1 MQYWQLEPKP
11 AVIIRRPTTHI
22 ELGESIL
29 VEGSQNKSPPKSAI
43 LESGGASVSG
53 SKKSEKKGVGSR
65 LASMKHSGSSQL
77 QSRAID
83 ISARVRDFNSK
94 SAIDAVLDAPV
105 RFKREWQKSG
115 AIGAITRF
123 PLATVV
129 FFLMLT
135 AFFVSHSGF
144 FDLYFTQFDDDLD
157 ETDLNVNGDLEVYL
171 PDNSEVGKLLQLVE
185 EDWSTNV
192 MVVYIELTDEN
203 YNITDQR
210 ILQEISY
217 VENVLN
223 PCISAFTCANPNG
236 SEDDPIVYDDVIY
249 LLSISTVLKEV
260 NSSAPRIREAFVT
273 ELGQLGCGVGIND
286 CPSAQAAETLNDA
299 LAFSD
304 AQLGGT
310 YEIPSQQTIDLVINE
325 MYEDDGTPTPGLDKL
340 ARDISCGGPGCIFD
354 GKEDVPDGTLD
365 RAIMA
370 IAVSDTIAAK
380 DIILQTESDLY
391 NISITPRPCLF
402 DANGQAVG
410 EELCIWGE
418 PTEEQ
423 AAEGVK
429 SLGLSMTL
437 TGPVPITN
445 AVTERTF
452 DMFWNIFPV
461 AVVLVAMGL
470 FVFHCDVLQTGL
482 TGIRPLQGLKVVI
495 ISGLPTL
502 CAVFWTLGIIGWIN
516 YEVTMTVIIVGP
528 ILLALGVSY
537 GLHITNRYAEEAGTK
552 KEKMRGALSSTGKAV
567 FLSAV
572 TTVIGFVSLIFTPM
586 APIQTVGIALSG
598 GIVVVYIL
606 TMFMVPNLTL
616 LLDLRKPKHPPL
628 KLFVH
633 IVEVP
638 MKYNRGVIALFAIL
652 ILISATYG
660 QSNVKENIDMLK
672 MAPDDEDSVIAM
684 IKYSNDFN
692 SGQLGMVL
700 VQANLTGET
709 SIEVSQQDPAE
720 NLRQI
725 EILESELNKVP
736 DTSAVSIV
744 FLMKSSGIAPTVE
757 CIGCSEFVQAIPC
770 PPQSDEG
777 CEAVK
782 DTASVLLDNSVSGG
796 ASFWDLLTSP
806 DDYGLPAS
814 RQSEVFLLNVF
825 YSSITDETR
834 GIFISEDFDRSLILV
849 DMPYLPVA
857 DTISSVEQVDKLTAT
872 FTGTEP
878 SDYATDLTGVAPTT
892 IEVNELI
899 VGSQWTSLGFAVI
912 LTLITLA
919 IVFKDI
925 KYSIWTTSPVIAT
938 VALQWLVMWKM
949 DVDLSLVTVMIGSIL
964 VGVGVDFSIHI
975 SNRIRELGGGLDAI
989 RTAAIGTGMSLFEAA
1004 VVTTLGMLTAYQIP
1018 IPAIAPFITVILILL
1033 WVAAASALILLPAI
1047 FVTLEKAGM
1056 GAVGG
1061 RSAMAKRLGLG
1072 QKKKLD
1078 VDVLDAA
1085 LLDDVIDAW

>member
-1 MQYWQLEPKP
+1 MVKD
-11 AVIIRRPTTHI
+11 
-22 ELGESIL
+22 
-29 VEGSQNKSPPKSAI
+29 SQKKSAPKSVT
-43 LESGGASVSG
+43 LESNAPSND
-53 SKKSEKKGVGSR
+53 SEKKG
-65 LASMKHSGSSQL
+65 GSSRFASIKRSGASRI
-77 QSRAID
+77 QSGAID
-83 ISARVRDFNSK
+83 LSARVQDFNSK
-94 SAIDAVLDAPV
+94 NAIDAVLDAPV
-105 RFKREWQKSG
+105 RFRREWEKTG

-129 FFLMLT
+129 LFLLMTL
-135 AFFVSHSGF
+135 FFVTHSGF
-144 FDLYFTQFDDDLD
+144 FDLYLTQFDDDRD

-171 PDNSEVGKLLQLVE
+171 PEGSEVGELLKLVE

-192 MVVYIELTDEN
+192 MVVYIELNDGN

-217 VENVLN
+217 VENTLN
-223 PCISAFTCANPNG
+223 PCISSFVCANPNG
-236 SEDDPIVYDDVIY
+236 SSDTLEDDVIY

-273 ELGQLGCGVGIND
+273 EIGQLGCGFGQED
-286 CPSAQAAETLNDA
+286 CPSAQAAETLNELLA
-299 LAFSD
+299 LTDVQF
-304 AQLGGT
+304 GGG
-310 YEIPSQQTIDLVINE
+310 YEIPSQNTIDLVINE
-325 MYEDDGTPTPGLDKL
+325 MYEDDGSPTPGLDKL
-340 ARDISCGGPGCIFD
+340 ARDLSCGPAGCNFE
-354 GKEDVPDGTLD
+354 GQRDVPDGTLD

-370 IAVSDTIAAK
+370 IAVSDGISAK
-380 DIILQTESDLY
+380 DIIYQTEMDLGK
-391 NISITPRPCLF
+391 ISQMERPCLF
-402 DANGQAVG
+402 GADGQPVV
-410 EELCIWGE
+410 EEGLCIWGE
-418 PTEEQ
+418 LSEEQ
-423 AAEGVK
+423 EERGVK
-429 SLGLSMTL
+429 SLGLTMTL

-452 DMFWNIFPV
+452 DMFWDIFPI
-461 AVVLVAMGL
+461 AVILVAIGL
-470 FVFHCDVLQTGL
+470 FVFHCDILQTGL

-502 CAVFWTLGIIGWIN
+502 CAVFWTLGIIGWLN

-537 GLHITNRYAEEAGTK
+537 GLHITNRYAEETGSKT
-552 KEKMRGALSSTGKAV
+552 EKMRGALSSTGKAV

-572 TTVIGFVSLIFTPM
+572 TTVIGFISLVFTPM

-628 KLFVH
+628 KLFVN

-638 MKYNRGVIALFAIL
+638 MKYNRAVIALFGIL

-660 QSNVKENIDMLK
+660 QANVKENIDMLK
-672 MAPDDEDSVIAM
+672 MAPDDEDSVKAM
-684 IKYSNDFN
+684 IKYSDEFN

-700 VQANLTGET
+700 VQANLTGDT

-720 NLRQI
+720 KLRQI
-725 EILESELNKVP
+725 DTLEGLLNDVP

-744 FLMKSSGIAPTVE
+744 FLMKSSGIAPTVA
-757 CIGCSEFVQAIPC
+757 CTGCSELVQSMPLL
-770 PPQSDEG
+770 PQDI
-777 CEAVK
+777 K
-782 DTASVLLDNSVSGG
+782 DTAAVLLDTSVSGG
-796 ASFWDLLTSP
+796 ASFWDLLTNP
-806 DDYGLPAS
+806 DAYGLPAS

-834 GIFISEDFDRSLILV
+834 GIFISENFDRSLILV
-849 DMPYLPVA
+849 DMPYIAVA
-857 DTISSVEQVDKLTAT
+857 DTISSVEEINDLTGT
-872 FTGTEP
+872 FSGTEP
-878 SDYATDLTGVAPTT
+878 GDYATDLTGVAPTT

-938 VALQWLVMWKM
+938 VALQWLVMWRM

-1033 WVAAASALILLPAI
+1033 WVAATSALILLPAI
-1047 FVTLEKAGM
+1047 FVTLEKAGL
-1056 GAVGG
+1056 GAVSG
-1061 RSAMAKRLGLG
+1061 RSGMVKRLGLG
-1072 QKKKLD
+1072 QKKQLD

>member
-1 MQYWQLEPKP
+1 MVAESPK
-11 AVIIRRPTTHI
+11 
-22 ELGESIL
+22 
-29 VEGSQNKSPPKSAI
+29 KSSPKSEI
-43 LESGGASVSG
+43 LESGNPSG
-53 SKKSEKKGVGSR
+53 SDSTESEKGSAGSR
-65 LASMKHSGSSQL
+65 ISSMRESGSSQI

-83 ISARVRDFNSK
+83 LSARVRDFKSK
-94 SAIDAVLDAPV
+94 NAIDAVLDAPV
-105 RFKREWQKSG
+105 RFKREWQKTG

-123 PLATVV
+123 PLTTVV
-129 FFLMLT
+129 FFLLLT
-135 AFFVSHSGF
+135 LFFVSHSGF
-144 FDLYFTQFDDDLD
+144 FDLYLTQFDDDPN

-171 PDNSEVGKLLQLVE
+171 PDNSEVGKLLHLVE

-192 MVVYIELTDEN
+192 MVVYIELTDGN
-203 YNITDQR
+203 FNITDQR

-217 VENVLN
+217 VENTLN
-223 PCISAFTCANPNG
+223 PCISSFSCANPNG
-236 SEDDPIVYDDVIY
+236 SSVEPTLHDDVIY

-286 CPSAQAAETLNDA
+286 CPSAQAADNLNELLA
-299 LAFSD
+299 LTD
-304 AQLGGT
+304 EQLGGG
-310 YEIPSQQTIDLVINE
+310 YEIPSQQTIDLVISE

-340 ARDISCGGPGCIFD
+340 ARDISCGEVGCIFE
-354 GKEDVPDGTLD
+354 GQEDVPDGTLD

-370 IAVSDTIAAK
+370 IAVSDTISAK

-391 NISITPRPCLF
+391 NISMEERPCSF
-402 DANGQAVG
+402 DANGQPVVADG
-410 EELCIWGE
+410 LCIWGE
-418 PTEEQ
+418 LTEEQ
-423 AAEGVK
+423 EERGVK

-461 AVVLVAMGL
+461 AVVLVAIGL

-537 GLHITNRYAEEAGTK
+537 GLHITNRYAEEEGTK
-552 KEKMRGALSSTGKAV
+552 QEKMRGALSSTGKAV

-598 GIVVVYIL
+598 GIVVVYVL

-672 MAPDDEDSVIAM
+672 MAPDDEDSVLAM

-777 CEAVK
+777 CEAIK
-782 DTASVLLDNSVSGG
+782 DTASILLDNSVSGG

-834 GIFISEDFDRSLILV
+834 GIFISEHFDRSLILV

-857 DTISSVEQVDKLTAT
+857 DTISSVEAVDKLTAT

-1056 GAVGG
+1056 GAVDG

-1072 QKKKLD
+1072 QKKTLD